1 MGYDPAMQSREPADL
16 AMGIAARHTQRI
28 ALEARDA
35 MSRGIDA
42 ITSVIANMDAIQES
56 TRQVR
61 AIVDV
66 IDAIAMQ
73 TNLLA
78 INAAIEA
85 ARAGEQ
91 GRGFGVVAAEVRT
104 LSTRCAD
111 SARSIRAVAE
121 AASTRVAQ
129 STDVVDRL
137 AEAIAEVNGNVA
149 EIGRMMQGIVAAGEP
164 PQALRK

>member
-1 MGYDPAMQSREPADL
+1 MGYDPHMKPREYTDL
-16 AMGIAARHTQRI
+16 AVGAAARHTQAI
-28 ALEARDA
+28 AVEARDA
-35 MSRGIDA
+35 MARGIEA
-42 ITSVIANMDAIQES
+42 ATSVIANMDAIQES

-85 ARAGEQ
+85 ARAGEH

-111 SARSIRAVAE
+111 SARQIRAVAE

-129 STDVVDRL
+129 STEVVDRL

-149 EIGRMMQGIVAAGEP
+149 EIGRMMDGIVGAGGP